1 MPTIVDTNVISELL
15 REPPDPAVKAWWFG
29 QLVAGDLF
37 TTAIT
42 EAELRYGLAIM
53 PAGQR
58 RDGISRRMEYML
70 REHFAGRIL
79 PFDSAAAHAYAII
92 YADRR
97 LRGRPT
103 SPSDCQIAAIARVLG
118 AIVATR
124 NVPDFLDSGV
134 EVVNPWSAEGFTQ

>member
-15 REPPDPAVKAWWFG
+15 REPPDHLVKAWWFR
-29 QLVAGDLF
+29 QLISGDLF

-53 PAGQR
+53 PSGR
-58 RDGISRRMEYML
+58 RRNGIARRMEYML
-70 REHFAGRIL
+70 GEHFAGRIL
-79 PFDSAAAHAYAII
+79 PFDSAAAQAYAII

-103 SPSDCQIAAIARVLG
+103 SPSDCQIAAIARVMD
-118 AIVATR
+118 AAVATR
-124 NVPDFLDSGV
+124 NVVDFRDSGV
-134 EVVNPWSAEGFTQ
+134 AVINPWSTEGTA